1 MILDLPH
8 PFTFSQ
14 SAPPTNPDS
23 QPRRQSPISKE
34 YVRSRFFYRPLEG
47 LSDFLSPTARIY
59 RGLTPQFKVFLQIAA
74 MTLGGWVWAEKRV
87 MEYNDFL
94 RKTKR
99 VERIR
104 AQKERLLE

>member
-14 SAPPTNPDS
+14 SAPPTTPDS

-99 VERIR
+99 AERIR